1 MKFEFFTNFHELQT
15 CLWLM
20 TYLKNTKS
28 HLNETK
34 LFGILV
40 SKASKEKY
48 FHAYKPITNVH
59 INLFPK
65 SSLGIFFSI

>member
-1 MKFEFFTNFHELQT
+1 MKFEYFTNFDELQT

-20 TYLKNTKS
+20 TYLKNATS

-48 FHAYKPITNVH
+48 FQVYKPITHADIKYFVN
-59 INLFPK
+59 
-65 SSLGIFFSI
+65 SLLYPLHC